1 MASLV
6 TNTKNINKD
15 STAEEVEAFYF
26 DYLNTSK
33 KKDGTELTKKTKG
46 VYKSNFKR
54 HVGTAS
60 PYAKEKFS
68 DVISPTNAHLIAS
81 KCIRNRLQEFWAE
94 QITDYD
100 PQTSPANSIE
110 KREDMPQRVTLIGI
124 HRPLASPQRMQE
136 DEVLNAYIKKR
147 EEYSIA
153 IMRFNNIRNK
163 PPKDGESFSLYK
175 ELQTVL
181 GGKNPYL
188 QPRARVFEAV
198 KGMVLANVPKEQH
211 NAKKALML
219 EYDAMVESET
229 VKMQFES
236 LLEEVEMDE
245 DDY

>member
-6 TNTKNINKD
+6 TNTNNINKD

-26 DYLNTSK
+26 DYLNASK
-33 KKDGTELTKKTKG
+33 KTKKTKG
-46 VYKSNFKR
+46 VYKSNFR
-54 HVGTAS
+54 TNVS
-60 PYAKEKFS
+60 LYANEKFS
-68 DVISPTNAHLIAS
+68 DVIRPRNAHLIPD
-81 KCIRNRLQEFWAE
+81 KCIRKRLQKFWTE

-110 KREDMPQRVTLIGI
+110 KVEDMPQRVTLQGI
-124 HRPLASPQRMQE
+124 QRPLASPQRMQE

-175 ELQTVL
+175 ELQNGL

-198 KGMVLANVPKEQH
+198 KGMVLVNVPKEQH
-211 NAKKALML
+211 DAKKALML
-219 EYDAMVESET
+219 DYDAMVESET

-236 LLEEVEMDE
+236 LLDEVEMDE

>member
-6 TNTKNINKD
+6 TNTNNINKD

-26 DYLNTSK
+26 DYLNASK
-33 KKDGTELTKKTKG
+33 KTKKTKG
-46 VYKSNFKR
+46 VYKSNFKTN
-54 HVGTAS
+54 VS
-60 PYAKEKFS
+60 PYANEKFS
-68 DVISPTNAHLIAS
+68 DVISPRNKHLLT
-81 KCIRNRLQEFWAE
+81 KCIRNRLQKFWAE

-110 KREDMPQRVTLIGI
+110 KREDMPQRVTLKGI

-147 EEYSIA
+147 AEYSIA

-163 PPKDGESFSLYK
+163 PPKDGESFLLYK
-175 ELQTVL
+175 DLQTVL

-198 KGMVLANVPKEQH
+198 KGMVLVNVPKEQH
-211 NAKKALML
+211 DAKKALML
-219 EYDAMVESET
+219 EYDAMVERET

-236 LLEEVEMDE
+236 LLDEVEMEDEMDE

>member
-33 KKDGTELTKKTKG
+33 KKNGTELTKKTKW
-46 VYKSNFKR
+46 VYKSNFKTT
-54 HVGTAS
+54 VS
-60 PYAKEKFS
+60 PYKKEKFS
-68 DVISPTNAHLIAS
+68 DVISPRNKHLIPS
-81 KCIRNRLQEFWAE
+81 KCIRNRLQKFWAE

-110 KREDMPQRVTLIGI
+110 KVEDMPQRVTLIGI

-163 PPKDGESFSLYK
+163 PPKDGESFLLYK
-175 ELQTVL
+175 DLQTVL

>member
-33 KKDGTELTKKTKG
+33 KKNGTELTKKTKG
-46 VYKSNFKR
+46 VYKSNFL
-54 HVGTAS
+54 TQIIS
-60 PYAKEKFS
+60 PYGKEKFS
-68 DVISPTNAHLIAS
+68 DVISPRNEHLLT
-81 KCIRNRLQEFWAE
+81 KCIRNRLQKFWAE

-110 KREDMPQRVTLIGI
+110 KVEDMPQRVTLIGI
-124 HRPLASPQRMQE
+124 KKKLARPLASPQRMQE

-175 ELQTVL
+175 DLQTVL

-211 NAKKALML
+211 DAKKALML

-236 LLEEVEMDE
+236 LLDDVEME

>member
-6 TNTKNINKD
+6 TNTNNINKD

-33 KKDGTELTKKTKG
+33 KKNGTELTKKTKG
-46 VYKSNFKR
+46 VYKSNFKTN
-54 HVGTAS
+54 VS
-60 PYAKEKFS
+60 PYANEKFS
-68 DVISPTNAHLIAS
+68 DVISPRNAHLFEN
-81 KCIRNRLQEFWAE
+81 KCIRNRLQKFWAE

-100 PQTSPANSIE
+100 PRTSPANSIE
-110 KREDMPQRVTLIGI
+110 KVEDMPQRVTLIGI

-175 ELQTVL
+175 DLQTVL

-211 NAKKALML
+211 DAKKALML
-219 EYDAMVESET
+219 EHDAMVESET

>member
-6 TNTKNINKD
+6 TNTNNINKD

-33 KKDGTELTKKTKG
+33 KKNGTELTKKTKG
-46 VYKSNFKR
+46 VYFSNFITN
-54 HVGTAS
+54 VS

-68 DVISPTNAHLIAS
+68 DVISPTNAHLIPD
-81 KCIRNRLQEFWAE
+81 KCIRNRLRKFWGK
-94 QITDYD
+94 QISDYD
-100 PQTSPANSIE
+100 PETSPANSIE
-110 KREDMPQRVTLIGI
+110 KVEDMPQRVTLIGI

-163 PPKDGESFSLYK
+163 PPKDGESFLLYK

-211 NAKKALML
+211 EAKKALML
-219 EYDAMVESET
+219 EYDAMVERET